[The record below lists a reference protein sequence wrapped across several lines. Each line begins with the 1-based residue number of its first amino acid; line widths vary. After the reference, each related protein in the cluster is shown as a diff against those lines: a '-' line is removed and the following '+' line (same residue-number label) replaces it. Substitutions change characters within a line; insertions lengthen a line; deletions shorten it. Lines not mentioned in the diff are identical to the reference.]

1 MPSCTTWSQT
11 KGTCIMSSYVKGD
24 KNDCILQEMIAYPYK
39 LDAQIFI
46 YTTSTVELDMESAL
60 EHWERVKPK
69 LVFQISS
76 SEMSH
81 CIIH

>member
-1 MPSCTTWSQT
+1 
-11 KGTCIMSSYVKGD
+11 MSSYVKGD

-46 YTTSTVELDMESAL
+46 YTTSTVDLDMESAL